1 MNETHYGWSIKNN
14 GKRGVRRGRNRQG
27 QTTWYFRVLVKIKL
41 HELYLNIK
49 KPWKKRR
56 QGSDTFKL
64 VILKDYLKTRWS
76 RDMAYVD
83 VRKKIRRMLLGSPGK
98 NDGNLGLG

>member
-1 MNETHYGWSIKNN
+1 M
-14 GKRGVRRGRNRQG
+14 RRGRNRQG
-27 QTTWYFRVLVKIKL
+27 QITWYFRVLVKIKL
-41 HELYLNIK
+41 HELHELYLNIK
-49 KPWKKRR
+49 KPWKKCR

-83 VRKKIRRMLLGSPGK
+83 VRKIDKKDAVG
-98 NDGNLGLG
+98 